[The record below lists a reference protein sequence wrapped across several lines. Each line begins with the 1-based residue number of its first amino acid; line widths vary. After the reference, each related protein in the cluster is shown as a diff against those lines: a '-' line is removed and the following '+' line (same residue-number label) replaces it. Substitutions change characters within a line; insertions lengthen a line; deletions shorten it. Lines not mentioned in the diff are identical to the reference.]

1 MIILNTEG
9 HNILA
14 PLTAA
19 EYSRLLGV
27 VEHSILATDLAVHF
41 SHLARLR
48 RLAGGGAGGVDWGCA
63 EHVNT
68 ITAALMTAS
77 DLGASTKPWDYQQK
91 VCSCVKHKTLF
102 YSKQRGTLTG
112 GSGSGGSVLE
122 VCIAYLSQQ

>member
-27 VEHSILATDLAVHF
+27 VEHAILATDLAVHF

-48 RLAGGGAGGVDWGCA
+48 RLAGGGAGGVDWSCA

-91 VCSCVKHKTLF
+91 VCSLCKTPFLLKI
-102 YSKQRGTLTG
+102 SRGTILDFIRNSSFG
-112 GSGSGGSVLE
+112 
-122 VCIAYLSQQ
+122 

>member
-77 DLGASTKPWDYQQK
+77 DLGASTKPLDYQQK
-91 VCSCVKHKTLF
+91 VWSCV
-102 YSKQRGTLTG
+102 KQRGTLTG
-112 GSGSGGSVLE
+112 GSG
-122 VCIAYLSQQ
+122 A